1 MKKDGVKMTD
11 EEKQKECSRICGDA
25 GKRGAHSCAPELCP
39 ILEDE
44 WKGKKQDHKYG
55 SGRV

>member
-1 MKKDGVKMTD
+1 MTD